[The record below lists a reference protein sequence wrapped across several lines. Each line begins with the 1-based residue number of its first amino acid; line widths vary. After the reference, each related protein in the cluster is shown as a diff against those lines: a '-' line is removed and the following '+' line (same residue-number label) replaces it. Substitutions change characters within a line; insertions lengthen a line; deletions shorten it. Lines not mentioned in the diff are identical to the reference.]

1 VLANKT
7 TAVINL
13 LPSAAKKPS
22 VIRLLA
28 QLSAK
33 NQIHAAKNQHAA
45 QRLSAI
51 KPLPARRKLHV
62 RKLLPARNLAPKH
75 VIKLLAR
82 NLARRKPLAARRLP
96 AQRLLL

>member
-1 VLANKT
+1 
-7 TAVINL
+7 
-13 LPSAAKKPS
+13 

-45 QRLSAI
+45 QRLSAQ
-51 KPLPARRKLHV
+51 KQLPARRRL
-62 RKLLPARNLAPKH
+62 H

-82 NLARRKPLAARRLP
+82 NLARRKPLVARRLP
-96 AQRLLL
+96 AQRLL